1 MEFVDV
7 LDENGEISGI
17 VKARKAVH
25 RSGDLHRTVHVWIMN
40 SRQELLLQKRARTKN
55 THPGLWD
62 MACAGHIT
70 HGDTS
75 LETAEKEIAEE
86 LGVHIPSSE
95 IRFLF
100 SVRSCYSHRNGL
112 MTDNELHDV
121 YLVLKDIPLS
131 DFVIQTDEVE
141 NIMYMSLTDFQ
152 KKVQA
157 KDPCLVPH
165 FDEFEKMCR
174 LLADDFSRFND

>member
-7 LDENGEISGI
+7 LDENGEPTGE

-25 RSGDLHRTVHVWIMN
+25 RSGELHRTVHIWIMN
-40 SRQELLLQKRARTKN
+40 SRKEVLLQRRAKTKN

-75 LETAEKEIAEE
+75 LETAEKEIEEE
-86 LGVHIPSSE
+86 LGVHIPPSE
-95 IRFLF
+95 IRYLF
-100 SVRSCYSHRNGL
+100 SIGSCYSHRGGL

-131 DFVIQTDEVE
+131 EFVIQAEEVE
-141 NIMYMSLTDFQ
+141 DIKYMSLDEFRLKT
-152 KKVQA
+152 QA
-157 KDPCLVPH
+157 KDPGLVPH
-165 FDEFEKMCR
+165 FAEFEKMC
-174 LLADDFSRFND
+174 LLLS

>member
-7 LDENGEISGI
+7 LDENGNMTGV
-17 VKARKAVH
+17 VKPRKAVH
-25 RSGDLHRTVHVWIMN
+25 RSGELHRTVHVWIMN
-40 SRQELLLQKRARTKN
+40 SHHELLLQKRAKTKN

-86 LGVHIPSSE
+86 LGIHIPSSE

-100 SVRSCYSHRNGL
+100 SVRSSYSHYGSL
-112 MTDNELHDV
+112 LIDNELHDV

-131 DFVIQTDEVE
+131 DFVIQTEEVE
-141 NIMYMSLTDFQ
+141 DIMYMTLSDFRN
-152 KKVQA
+152 KVQA
-157 KDPCLVPH
+157 KDPGLVPH
-165 FDEFEKMCR
+165 FDEFEKMCQ
-174 LLADDFSRFND
+174 LLVEDITRCHD